1 MGGMSAPLPVR
12 PDLSDPRLVALY
24 GYWEAKR
31 AGRTMP
37 TRADIDPLEMKAWLG
52 NLLLIDVGGEGRFV
66 YRLYGTGFVNSFGR
80 DMTGRSVDELP
91 PEQQERVRCDYQ
103 AVCASHQPRARLYTA
118 AFEVPDLGVSARQQT
133 EVVTWERLVLPLSD
147 GDLQVTMLLV
157 GAYPLADL
165 KPSTE

>member
-31 AGRTMP
+31 AGRVMP
-37 TRADIDPLEMKAWLG
+37 TRADIDPLEMRAWLG
-52 NLLLIDVGGEGRFV
+52 NLLLIDVAGEGRFV

-91 PEQQERVRCDYQ
+91 PEQQERVRADYQ
-103 AVCASHQPRARLYTA
+103 SVCASCLPRARLYTA
-118 AFEVPDLGVSARQQT
+118 AFEVPMAGLQPPQDSQ
-133 EVVTWERLVLPLSD
+133 VVTWERLVLPLSD
-147 GDLQVTMLLV
+147 GASQVSMLLV

>member
-1 MGGMSAPLPVR
+1 MSEPLPVR
-12 PDLSDPRLVALY
+12 PDLTDPRLCELY
-24 GYWEAKR
+24 GYWEGKR
-31 AGRTMP
+31 AGRAMP
-37 TRADIDPLEMKAWLG
+37 TRGDIDPLEMRPWLG
-52 NLLLIDVGGEGRFV
+52 NLLLIDVTAAGGFV

-91 PEQQERVRCDYQ
+91 AEQQERVRADYQ

-118 AFEVPDLGVSARQQT
+118 SFEVQTRGAPPRQQSQ
-133 EVVTWERLVLPLSD
+133 VVTWERLVLPLCD
-147 GDLQVTMLLV
+147 GEARVAMLLV